1 MYWLLDS
8 EPVEVSA
15 FHLPGGK
22 PEPVGSNNLAASFRF
37 ADGSVG
43 NLTYCT
49 VGSRT
54 SGGERVEVFAE
65 GLGAWTEDFKKLSL
79 RGRLART
86 RSRFWAE
93 KGYAAQ
99 LESFLDG
106 IRRGKEPEV
115 TVRDGVRATIG
126 CLRML
131 EAARTGR
138 VTPIDIESVLAAST
152 AA

>member
-1 MYWLLDS
+1 
-8 EPVEVSA
+8 
-15 FHLPGGK
+15 
-22 PEPVGSNNLAASFRF
+22 VGSNNLAASFRF

-54 SGGERVEVFAE
+54 SGGERVEVFAD
-65 GLGAWTEDFKKLSL
+65 GLGAWTEDFKKLSS
-79 RGRLART
+79 RGRLVRT
-86 RSRFWAE
+86 WSRWWAE

-106 IRRGKEPEV
+106 IRRGREPLV
-115 TVRDGVRATIG
+115 TVRDGARATIG

-138 VTPIDIESVLAAST
+138 VTAIDIESAIGAATT
-152 AA
+152 A